1 MMSSVKPAIR
11 FEDVSKKYTLGQIS
25 HGMLSKDLQSLWA
38 RVRGKPDPNMDS
50 FSGKKGYSQKKEFYA
65 LRDVNFEV
73 NSGEVV
79 GIIGRNGAGK
89 STMLKLLS
97 RITSPTAGRIYFN
110 GRIASLLEVGT
121 GFHPELTGRENI
133 FLNGAI
139 LGMNRREIRTKF
151 DEIVD
156 FAGINDFVD
165 TPVKRYSS
173 GMYVR
178 LAFAVAAHLEA
189 DIMVIDEVLA
199 VGDLEFQK
207 KCIGKME
214 SISKDSGR
222 TILFVSHN
230 MAAISSLCNRVLYL
244 HQGQIQYD
252 GPTQDG
258 IGKYLKD
265 NLTLIDTSL
274 SSRVDR
280 IGEGQIRFESTWT
293 EDVKGVPKDLFLSGE
308 TAVIAARIE
317 IKASMIGKKISAAFQ
332 LHDPTDYVITDLNT
346 KSLAVEFIVQ
356 KPGKAVLRCTMKRL
370 PLVSGLYNHDVIVR
384 ADEIVQDF
392 ILTAGKFQVEEGD
405 FFGSGKTFDK
415 GHGIILLDQ
424 DWSMDV
430 IAD

>member
-1 MMSSVKPAIR
+1 MNSGLPAIQ
-11 FEDVSKKYTLGQIS
+11 FEKVSKRYTLGQIS
-25 HGMLSKDLQSLWA
+25 HGLLSKDIQSWWA
-38 RVRGKPDPNMDS
+38 RIRGKNDPNISRFNDQKHS
-50 FSGKKGYSQKKEFYA
+50 EKKTSFYA
-65 LRDVNFEV
+65 LSDINFSVNA
-73 NSGEVV
+73 GEVIGV
-79 GIIGRNGAGK
+79 IGRNGAGK

-97 RITSPTAGRIYFN
+97 RITAPTAGHIRFN

-139 LGMNRREIRTKF
+139 LGMNRREIRGKF
-151 DEIVD
+151 EEIVD
-156 FAGINDFVD
+156 FAGIENFVD

-214 SISKDSGR
+214 SISKHSGR

-230 MAAISSLCNRVLYL
+230 MAAISALCNRIIYL
-244 HQGQIQYD
+244 RGGKIQYD
-252 GPTQDG
+252 GNTRTG
-258 IGKYLKD
+258 IERYLKD
-265 NLTLIDTSL
+265 NLTLIDFSL
-274 SSRVDR
+274 AERTDR
-280 IGEGQIRFESTWT
+280 IGEGEITFESTWT
-293 EDVKGVPKDLFLSGE
+293 EDTAGNPKDVFLSGE
-308 TAVIAARIE
+308 TAVIAARID
-317 IKASMIGKKISAAFQ
+317 IKPAAVNKKISAAFQ
-332 LHDPTDYVITDLNT
+332 LHDPSDYVITDLNT
-346 KSLAVEFIVQ
+346 KSRGTEFTV
-356 KPGKAVLRCTMKRL
+356 KTAGKAVIRCTMPRL

-430 IAD
+430 STD